1 MAECTENDLEI
12 CRFRGDTKAV
22 KRVITQEGS
31 PSVVDISLFSFL
43 MTVNTV
49 KNPDI
54 SVSPVLGVELF
65 QIVGTITNGPG
76 GQFEFQYTASPNP
89 AALDAGNYFYDMQ
102 MTDGAGI
109 IRTIAKGKYLV
120 KQDITK

>member
-22 KRVITQEGS
+22 KRVITQDGS
-31 PSVVDISLFSFL
+31 PSTVDITTFSFL

-49 KNPDI
+49 KNP
-54 SVSPVLGVELF
+54 VEGSPTVGTQLF
-65 QIVGTITNGPG
+65 QTVGTITDGPNGK
-76 GQFEFQYTASPNP
+76 FEFEYTASPNP
-89 AALDAGNYFYDMQ
+89 AELDPGGYFYDIQ

-109 IRTIAKGKYLV
+109 ISTIAKGKYTV